1 VSRPIEDYALI
12 GDTQTAALI
21 GRDGS
26 LDWLCVPRF
35 DSGSCFAA
43 LLGDERHGR
52 WLIAPEA
59 EVRSTTRRYRG
70 DSLILETD
78 VVTAEGSVRLTD
90 FMPLRHFHPRVVR
103 TVRGLQGTVAMRTEL
118 VLRFEYGNDIP
129 WVRST
134 DRGVHAIAGP
144 DAVCVDTT
152 VELSGRDRRTE
163 GTFTVAAGEEVSFV
177 LSWHASHADLPSV
190 LDPARSLA
198 ETLTFWEEW
207 CESIEQVHGEWEP
220 QARRSLMTLK
230 ALTYGPTGGIL
241 AAATTSLPEAMGGVR
256 NWDYRYCW
264 VRDATLT
271 LDALIEAGCRDEAA
285 AWSAWLTRAAAGA
298 PEQLQIMYGVAG
310 ERRLTEF
317 EVDGLPGY
325 GGSTP
330 VRVGNAASGQFQL
343 DVYGE
348 LMDAID
354 RARRHGIPLDPEV
367 WSFQLAVMDFVSTH
381 WTDPDDGIWEVRGPR
396 RAFTH
401 SRVMAWVAFDRAVRA
416 VERDGLDGPVAS
428 WRAARDAVHTEVCA
442 QGWNKA
448 QGAFT
453 QYYGAD
459 ELDASVLMIPL
470 VGFLP
475 ADDPRVISTVEAVQR
490 GLLSG
495 GFVLRYQNSSGV
507 DGLPGIEGA
516 FLPCTFWLADCLA
529 LMGRVDEAREI
540 FARLLALGNDLG
552 LFSEEYDPV
561 ARRLLGNFPQ
571 AFTHVGLINTA
582 RNLTAAARSR
592 PTS

>member
-52 WLIAPEA
+52 WLLAPEG
-59 EVRSTTRRYRG
+59 EVLSSTRRYRG

-78 VVTAEGSVRLTD
+78 VVTAGGSVRLTD

-103 TVRGLQGTVAMRTEL
+103 TVRGLEGVVPMRTEL
-118 VLRFEYGNDIP
+118 VLRFEYGTDIP

-134 DRGVHAIAGP
+134 DRGIHAIAGP

-152 VELSGRDRRTE
+152 VELRGRDRHTE

-190 LDPARSLA
+190 LDPASSLA
-198 ETLTFWEEW
+198 DTVAFWEEW
-207 CESIEQVHGEWEP
+207 CEGIEQVHGEWEP
-220 QARRSLMTLK
+220 HARRSLMTLK

-271 LDALIEAGCRDEAA
+271 LDALIEAGCREEAA

-310 ERRLTEF
+310 EQRCLGAVPARRL
-317 EVDGLPGY
+317 
-325 GGSTP
+325 
-330 VRVGNAASGQFQL
+330 
-343 DVYGE
+343 
-348 LMDAID
+348 
-354 RARRHGIPLDPEV
+354 
-367 WSFQLAVMDFVSTH
+367 
-381 WTDPDDGIWEVRGPR
+381 R
-396 RAFTH
+396 RADGR
-401 SRVMAWVAFDRAVRA
+401 SRPGSGPWHPPRSRG
-416 VERDGLDGPVAS
+416 VELPAGRDGLRVHPLDRSRRRDLGGARPPSGVHPLPGHGLGGVRPGYTGG
-428 WRAARDAVHTEVCA
+428 RAGRP
-442 QGWNKA
+442 G
-448 QGAFT
+448 
-453 QYYGAD
+453 
-459 ELDASVLMIPL
+459 
-470 VGFLP
+470 
-475 ADDPRVISTVEAVQR
+475 R
-490 GLLSG
+490 SG
-495 GFVLRYQNSSGV
+495 GFVAG
-507 DGLPGIEGA
+507 GA
-516 FLPCTFWLADCLA
+516 
-529 LMGRVDEAREI
+529 
-540 FARLLALGNDLG
+540 
-552 LFSEEYDPV
+552 
-561 ARRLLGNFPQ
+561 
-571 AFTHVGLINTA
+571 
-582 RNLTAAARSR
+582 
-592 PTS
+592 